1 MSKRLYEKLIDIEKE
16 GLYPFHMPG
25 HKRNVF
31 KINDSNGFINK
42 LASAYNID
50 ITEIDG
56 FDNLHDADGIIHE
69 AEVNAA
75 KLYGSRETHFL
86 VNGSSSGILS
96 AISAVCMRG
105 DKIIVARNSHISV
118 FNAIVLNGLNP
129 VYVEPEIIATEYIH
143 V

>member
-50 ITEIDG
+50 ITEI
-56 FDNLHDADGIIHE
+56 
-69 AEVNAA
+69 
-75 KLYGSRETHFL
+75 
-86 VNGSSSGILS
+86 
-96 AISAVCMRG
+96 
-105 DKIIVARNSHISV
+105 
-118 FNAIVLNGLNP
+118 
-129 VYVEPEIIATEYIH
+129 EIGRAH